1 MVSKSPT
8 VLRLDDP
15 GASTKQFEQYAK
27 HGVPSWGPLKRYGPW
42 RGWGPYNELT
52 AQQWL
57 EVFEVLR
64 RYEAK
69 LTIAVT
75 ASWVAETGERI
86 PFHQR
91 FPEQTAVLRQAVAAG
106 LVEIANHG
114 LTHCVETNRAFLPRP
129 FESNRKYHREFWEW
143 VPAEVHHAHVKQ
155 AQDILQQAFA
165 TEVVTFVP
173 PGNVWT
179 EETEKAAA
187 AAGLRYLT
195 AADHALPSETK
206 RNGLTFVSE
215 RTTTL
220 FHDRELA
227 LHGISWLERLL
238 ERLLERGNGPYQM
251 VHQFAATL

>member
-1 MVSKSPT
+1 MLSKPPT

-42 RGWGPYNELT
+42 RGWGPYDELS
-52 AQQWL
+52 AADWQAIVGLLQ
-57 EVFEVLR
+57 EHQ
-64 RYEAK
+64 AS
-69 LTIAVT
+69 LTVAVT
-75 ASWVAETGERI
+75 ASWVTKTGQRI

-91 FPEQTAVLRQAVAAG
+91 FPEQAAVLRQASADG
-106 LVEIANHG
+106 LIEIANHG
-114 LTHCVETNRAFLPRP
+114 LTHCVEANRAFLPRP

-143 VPAEVHHAHVKQ
+143 VPAEVHYAHLKQ

-179 EETEKAAA
+179 EETEQAAV

-195 AADHALPSETK
+195 AADHTLPDELK
-206 RNGLTFVSE
+206 RHGLTFVSE

-220 FHDRELA
+220 FHDRELV
-227 LHGISWLERLL
+227 LHGTGWLGQLL
-238 ERLLERGNGPYQM
+238 GQGNGPYQT
-251 VHQFAATL
+251 VRQFAATL